1 MDMETFAQNIEA
13 LRPKLY
19 RTAFCY
25 FGDETTALDVL
36 DEAVYRGL
44 CASGKLREPKYFA
57 TWMTRILLNECHR
70 EQKRRSR
77 FQAMDSIQ
85 EPAAEELDDLS
96 LQDAILRL
104 PKDLKEVVVLRFFS
118 GFTLSETAEAL
129 NIPQG
134 TAATRQRR
142 ALNLLK
148 LELEVEA

>member
-70 EQKRRSR
+70 EQKRRNR

>member
-118 GFTLSETAEAL
+118 GFTLSEIAEAL

>member
-134 TAATRQRR
+134 TAATLQRR

>member
-77 FQAMDSIQ
+77 FRSMDSIQ